1 MIKYLTTSFLLL
13 ATCLFAGKSI
23 EIEKPALAFLE
34 KQACHQFNEKKY
46 EQAIG
51 GYQKIIRYY
60 PASPAATKAY
70 YFMGIGYY
78 YLRDYDLSNKSFT
91 CYLEKDSL
99 GTYFEHVMSYK
110 FAIAEA
116 FRKGECVH
124 LFGARHLPKW
134 LCADNEAIEIYDEII
149 SVMPGQELAVCS
161 LWGKGSLLLRSC
173 QYKEGRESLQTLVV
187 AFPRHPLAI
196 ESYLEIAC
204 SYLKECEKESGNSDL
219 LSLSAINIK
228 KFQQAFPSEPRV
240 KTAEKMHHQMQECY
254 AASIYEMA
262 EFYERTC
269 HPDAAR
275 IYYKAVLRDFPST
288 SYAKY
293 SSRAI
298 YRLEKGNGCS

>member
-1 MIKYLTTSFLLL
+1 MIKSLTAIFLLL
-13 ATCLFAGKSI
+13 ATCLFAEKSR
-23 EIEKPALAFLE
+23 EIEKPALAYLE

-46 EQAIG
+46 EQAVG
-51 GYQKIIRYY
+51 GLRKIIRYY
-60 PASPAATKAY
+60 PASPAATNAY
-70 YFMGIGYY
+70 YFMGISYY
-78 YLRDYDLSNKSFT
+78 YLRDYDLANKAFT
-91 CYLEKDSL
+91 CYLEKDAAGL
-99 GTYFEHVMSYK
+99 HFEEVMRYK

-134 LCADNEAIEIYDEII
+134 LSADNEAIETYDEII

-161 LWGKGSLLLRSC
+161 LWGKGALLLRSC
-173 QYKEGRESLQTLVV
+173 QYKEGREALQTLIV

-204 SYLKECEKESGNSDL
+204 SYLKECQKESGNSDL
-219 LSLSAINIK
+219 LSLAAINIK

-240 KTAEKMHHQMQECY
+240 KTAEKMYHQMQECY
-254 AASIYEMA
+254 AAAVYEMA

-269 HPDAAR
+269 HPDAAS

-288 SYAKY
+288 SYARF
-293 SSRAI
+293 SSRAL
-298 YRLEKGNGCS
+298 YRLEECSKCS